1 MGLTRGIHPDALAAI
16 TAGGAGLYPVSFL
29 WLDWPGEALRLHSE
43 HGVIG
48 WDGHDWLGVGK
59 AASANVPAE
68 TFGMAAAPVKLAMAG
83 LPPAIWEALEDP
95 IRNRDAEMWMAIA
108 REVDDE
114 FEIIG
119 APWDLYAGY
128 MDASRYVQ
136 REGAAGP
143 LHQMQLDLKSGPGA
157 RSAASAFHSY
167 DSQLLEYPGDTG
179 GRLFINAL
187 VRVETMTWPE

>member
-1 MGLTRGIHPDALAAI
+1 VGLTRGIHPDALAAI
-16 TAGGAGLYPVSFL
+16 AAGGFHSVSFL
-29 WLDWPGEALRLHSE
+29 MLDWPGEELRLHSG

-59 AASANVPAE
+59 AASASVPAE
-68 TFGMAAAPVKLAMAG
+68 TMGMAAAPVKLAMAG
-83 LPPAIWEALEDP
+83 LPPAIWEALEAP
-95 IRNRDAEMWMAIA
+95 ILNRDGEMWMAA
-108 REVDDE
+108 TRDRSGQGG
-114 FEIIG
+114 IIG

-157 RSAASAFHSY
+157 RSAASVFHSY
-167 DSQLLEYPGDTG
+167 DDQMLAYPGDTG
-179 GRLFINAL
+179 CRLFINAL
-187 VRVETMTWPE
+187 VRAETMTWPE

>member
-16 TAGGAGLYPVSFL
+16 AEGGFHPVSFL
-29 WLDWPGEALRLHSE
+29 WLDWPGEELRLHSG

-59 AASANVPAE
+59 AASASVPAE
-68 TFGMAAAPVKLAMAG
+68 AMGMAAAPVKLAMAG
-83 LPPAIWEALEDP
+83 LPPAIWEALEAP
-95 IRNRDAEMWMAIA
+95 ILNRPAEMWMALT
-108 REVDDE
+108 RDRSGQGG
-114 FEIIG
+114 IIG

-143 LHQMQLDLKSGPGA
+143 LHQMQLDLKSGPSA
-157 RSAASAFHSY
+157 RAAASVFHSY
-167 DSQLLEYPGDTG
+167 DDQMLAYPGDTG

-187 VRVETMTWPE
+187 VRAETMTWPE